1 MSEILEV
8 GIKLSLSEGQTFT
21 NEEIET
27 FSLSYTVLFFKLDGR
42 TAESYFLQL
51 QTRSRGRLVVLN

>member
-1 MSEILEV
+1 MSKILKV
-8 GIKLSLSEGQTFT
+8 GIKLSSSEEQTFT
-21 NEEIET
+21 NEKMET
-27 FSLSYTVLFFKLDGR
+27 FSLFYTDTFFKLDSR

>member
-1 MSEILEV
+1 MPEILEV
-8 GIKLSLSEGQTFT
+8 GIKLSPSEGQTFT

-27 FSLSYTVLFFKLDGR
+27 FSLLYTDLFFKLDCR
-42 TAESYFLQL
+42 TAESYLLQL

>member
-8 GIKLSLSEGQTFT
+8 GIKLSSSEEQTFT
-21 NEEIET
+21 NEEMRT
-27 FSLSYTVLFFKLDGR
+27 FSLFYADPFFKLDSR
-42 TAESYFLQL
+42 AAESYFLQL